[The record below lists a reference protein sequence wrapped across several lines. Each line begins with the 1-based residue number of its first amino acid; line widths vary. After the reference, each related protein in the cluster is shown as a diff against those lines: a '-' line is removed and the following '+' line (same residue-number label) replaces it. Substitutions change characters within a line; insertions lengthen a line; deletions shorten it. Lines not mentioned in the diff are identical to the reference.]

1 MGSSTVNLNV
11 PSGQPLPIRIGGDGS
26 TINTDIEVKLDPI
39 DLKIEPLS
47 ADIKIEPLQIST
59 DSKATTDSK
68 VSTDSKVFS
77 DSKSE
82 IDLKPVAMDSCTTLK
97 LAPLPPVCLEQ
108 PYSQHFGITFM
119 GMELWG
125 FNISGKS
132 ETFLHSPPK
141 SRHQEIP
148 EPYSCG
154 ERDQRSNPS
163 SSRPPSGLRVRVK

>member
-1 MGSSTVNLNV
+1 MSSSTVNLNI
-11 PSGQPLPIRIGGDGS
+11 PSGQPLPITIGSNGS
-26 TINTDIEVKLDPI
+26 TINTDIEVKLDPV

-47 ADIKIEPLQIST
+47 ADIKLEPLQ
-59 DSKATTDSK
+59 
-68 VSTDSKVFS
+68 VSTDSKLSS

-82 IDLKPVAMDSCTTLK
+82 IDVKPVAVDSCTTLK

-132 ETFLHSPPK
+132 ETFLHSPPQ

-148 EPYSCG
+148 GPHRSG
-154 ERDQRSNPS
+154 ERDHKPNPS
-163 SSRPPSGLRVRVK
+163 VSRPPSGLRVRVK